1 MPALPLCFVLE
12 MMLERWGCDGQTKIA
27 LAAHSLAELE
37 IHEDALCCDA
47 FAQLC
52 AFRSPKAG
60 VLSAIEIYHE
70 LTIVTPGW
78 RVVSDGKNFKA
89 TVTAMG
95 SEQ

>member
-1 MPALPLCFVLE
+1 VDSLILSV
-12 MMLERWGCDGQTKIA
+12 IA
-27 LAAHSLAELE
+27 
-37 IHEDALCCDA
+37 
-47 FAQLC
+47 
-52 AFRSPKAG
+52 
-60 VLSAIEIYHE
+60 IYHE